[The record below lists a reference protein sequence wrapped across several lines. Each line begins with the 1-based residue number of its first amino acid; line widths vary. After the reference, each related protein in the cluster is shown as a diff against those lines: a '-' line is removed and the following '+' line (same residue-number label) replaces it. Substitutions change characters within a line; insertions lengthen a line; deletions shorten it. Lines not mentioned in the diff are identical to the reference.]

1 MTRPLQRRGDVHEPY
16 VADPV
21 EPPSPPRHPALRA
34 LAALLLLV
42 VLLADLGYLL
52 WRAQVTEDPALEA
65 PAGPP

>member
-1 MTRPLQRRGDVHEPY
+1 MTRPPQRGGAVYEPY

-21 EPPSPPRHPALRA
+21 ETPSPPRYTRLRA

-52 WRAQVTEDPALEA
+52 WHAQATEDPALEA
-65 PAGPP
+65 PAGQP